1 MSTEETNFIKWFGS
15 IAAILIVSFI
25 IGGVVMFR
33 IVGVLGTEVKHNT
46 GEVKELEIYHK
57 DDVKLIR
64 DDIKDIIDG
73 QKEIQKDIKE
83 ILKKI

>member
-1 MSTEETNFIKWFGS
+1 MSKEETTFIKWFGS

-33 IVGVLGTEVKHNT
+33 IVGVLGSEVKHNT

-64 DDIKDIIDG
+64 DDIK
-73 QKEIQKDIKE
+73 EIKQDV
-83 ILKKI
+83 KKILEKL